1 MTNHTVNDTP
11 LSVHIFATSRC
22 NLNCRHCFIEAT
34 SFSRNH
40 KDLSSNAILN
50 AVNIIHNISSKVD
63 FEIEGGEIIMHPQ
76 FPDIIGGIDEEVFPN
91 ITITTNGTNSIDFA
105 QMKLC
110 GHKGSLRLR
119 VSAEGH
125 NEKIHNILRSS
136 KLADAFQFVEQG
148 SKTGVNTVIR
158 TTLHSE
164 NIEYISE
171 MISAYAA
178 AGAREIQFLEFQQCG
193 RGKQANNKH
202 LVIDET
208 AFKEAVNE
216 FCSVAIPNDIQRM
229 TLSLSSRRLKSL
241 KSWNNH
247 FFQSATNKM
256 GCKDASLTFNWDGSI
271 SICPWEPHET
281 VIADR
286 WPDDL
291 SSFVINKLESGKLFH
306 ECDFCS
312 AFKFIRGEN
321 AK

>member
-1 MTNHTVNDTP
+1 MNSLP

-22 NLNCRHCFIEAT
+22 NLNCRHCFIEA
-34 SFSRNH
+34 SSSSRNH
-40 KDLSSNAILN
+40 KDLSSTSILDAIG
-50 AVNIIHNISSKVD
+50 IIHKINPKVD
-63 FEIEGGEIIMHPQ
+63 FEIEGGEITMHPQ
-76 FPDIIGGIDEEVFPN
+76 FSDIIRGIDEKVIPN
-91 ITITTNGTNSIDFA
+91 ITITTNGTNPIDFD
-105 QMKLC
+105 QMKQC
-110 GHKGSLRLR
+110 GHNGSLRLR

-125 NEKIHNILRSS
+125 NEKIHSILRYNKLS
-136 KLADAFQFVEQG
+136 KVFQFVEQG
-148 SKTGVNTVIR
+148 SKNGVNTIVR
-158 TTLHSE
+158 TTLHSK

-193 RGKQANNKH
+193 RGKQADNTH

-208 AFKEAVNE
+208 AFEEAVNE
-216 FCSVAIPNDIQRM
+216 FCSVAIPNGIQRL

-247 FFQSATNKM
+247 FFQPATNKM
-256 GCKDASLTFNWDGSI
+256 GCKDAFLTFNWDGSI
-271 SICPWEPHET
+271 SICPWEPNET

-291 SSFVINKLESGKLFH
+291 STFVINKLESGKLFH